1 MRSADRPS
9 RLAACLLPD
18 MVQCARLHDG
28 ANCGNIPDSIQNLPM
43 RILYFDCFSGISGDM
58 TVGALRDLGV
68 EEDVFQKAIASL
80 GLGDEI
86 HSHFH
91 RGARQNISGV
101 KFDVHAHGRNAECE
115 MGNGECPENTH
126 RFESGHPHD
135 HPHFHLHESH
145 AHGHGDE
152 SHEHSHEFGHIHGR
166 NYRDI
171 RQLLENSSLLA
182 EVKSRALSVF
192 HRIAVAEGKIHG
204 ISVEDVGFH
213 EVGAADSIADI
224 VAACAGIHALGPL
237 RVEASVPVEG
247 SGWIQCAHGRFPL
260 PAPATLEILAGI
272 PLRQVAEESEFITP
286 TGAALLVEFCERY
299 GAMCE
304 MQIDRT
310 GYGIGTRET
319 PPRPNVLRAVLGQT
333 GDPESSE
340 ADEISQIETNLD
352 DITPELAAAAM
363 QRLFQAGALDVFFT
377 SAQMKKNRPGFVL
390 TALCALDK
398 TDDISRI
405 LLTETSAFGVRILT
419 AKRYK
424 LRREF
429 RDVETPYG
437 PVRIKLG
444 FLGEDLVQSAPEF
457 ESCRAVAELA
467 GVSVRDVHI
476 AAWIG
481 TTPKPVG

>member
-1 MRSADRPS
+1 
-9 RLAACLLPD
+9 
-18 MVQCARLHDG
+18 
-28 ANCGNIPDSIQNLPM
+28 
-43 RILYFDCFSGISGDM
+43 M

-68 EEDVFQKAIASL
+68 EEEVFQKAIAAL

-86 HSHFH
+86 HAHFH

-101 KFDVHAHGRNAECE
+101 KFDVHAHGESA
-115 MGNGECPENTH
+115 ECPEVAH
-126 RFESGHPHD
+126 HAVSAHPHGHPHIHTHD
-135 HPHFHLHESH
+135 SHLHGHEGESH
-145 AHGHGDE
+145 GHV
-152 SHEHSHEFGHIHGR
+152 HGR

-171 RQLLENSSLLA
+171 RELLEKSSLIA
-182 EVKSRALSVF
+182 EVKNRALSVF
-192 HRIAVAEGKIHG
+192 HRIAVAEGRIHG
-204 ISVEDVGFH
+204 IPTEEVGFH

-237 RVEASVPVEG
+237 RVEASVPIEG
-247 SGWIQCAHGRFPL
+247 TGWIQCAHGRFPL
-260 PAPATLEILAGI
+260 PAPATLEILTGV
-272 PLRQVAEESEFITP
+272 PLRQLAEECEFITP
-286 TGAALLVEFCERY
+286 TGAALLVEFCEHY
-299 GAMCE
+299 GPISE
-304 MQIDRT
+304 MKVDRT
-310 GYGIGTRET
+310 GFGLGTRDT
-319 PPRPNVLRAVLGQT
+319 PPRPNVLRAILGHT

-340 ADEISQIETNLD
+340 TDEISQIETNLD

-390 TALCALDK
+390 TALCHLDK
-398 TDDISRI
+398 TDDLARI
-405 LLTETSAFGVRILT
+405 LLTETSAFGVRIHT

-444 FLGEDLVQSAPEF
+444 FLGEDLVQAAPEF

-467 GVSVRDVHI
+467 GVSVRDVHV

>member
-1 MRSADRPS
+1 
-9 RLAACLLPD
+9 
-18 MVQCARLHDG
+18 
-28 ANCGNIPDSIQNLPM
+28 M

-68 EEDVFQKAIASL
+68 EEDVFHKAISAL

-86 HSHFH
+86 HAHFH
-91 RGARQNISGV
+91 RGDRQNICGV
-101 KFDVHAHGRNAECE
+101 KFDVHRHGQR
-115 MGNGECPENTH
+115 GDTGEGKPESKHGEPGHT
-126 RFESGHPHD
+126 HPHD
-135 HPHFHLHESH
+135 HAHGAHSHSHGSHESH
-145 AHGHGDE
+145 P
-152 SHEHSHEFGHIHGR
+152 SHTHTHGR

-171 RQLLENSSLLA
+171 RELLEKSSLLA

-204 ISVEDVGFH
+204 VPAAEVEFH

-247 SGWIQCAHGRFPL
+247 SGWVQCAHGRFPL
-260 PAPATLEILAGI
+260 PAPATLEILSGV
-272 PLRQVAEESEFITP
+272 PLRQVAEETEFITP

-299 GAMCE
+299 GPISE
-304 MQIDRT
+304 MQVERT
-310 GYGIGTRET
+310 GYGLGTRET

-333 GDPESSE
+333 GDPESAE
-340 ADEISQIETNLD
+340 TDEISQIETNLD

-363 QRLFQAGALDVFFT
+363 QKLFQAGALDVFFT
-377 SAQMKKNRPGFVL
+377 PVQMKKNRPGFVI
-390 TALCALDK
+390 TALCHLDK
-398 TDDISRI
+398 TDDLARI
-405 LLTETSAFGVRILT
+405 LLTETSAFGVRIHT

-444 FLGEDLVQSAPEF
+444 FLGEDLVQAAPEF

-467 GVSVRDVHI
+467 GVSVRDVHL

-481 TTPKPVG
+481 TTPKPVS

>member
-1 MRSADRPS
+1 
-9 RLAACLLPD
+9 
-18 MVQCARLHDG
+18 
-28 ANCGNIPDSIQNLPM
+28 M

-68 EEDVFQKAIASL
+68 EEDIFQKAIAAL

-86 HSHFH
+86 HAHFH
-91 RGARQNISGV
+91 KEARQNISGV
-101 KFDVHAHGRNAECE
+101 KFDVHCHGQRAEHQRESASTMEGKVECAAREATRAQAAH
-115 MGNGECPENTH
+115 T
-126 RFESGHPHD
+126 HPHD
-135 HPHFHLHESH
+135 P
-145 AHGHGDE
+145 AHGP
-152 SHEHSHEFGHIHGR
+152 HSHGHPSHSHPSHSRDHSHGR

-171 RQLLENSSLLA
+171 RELLEKSSLLP

-204 ISVEDVGFH
+204 VSAAEVEFH

-247 SGWIQCAHGRFPL
+247 SGWVQCAHGRFPL
-260 PAPATLEILAGI
+260 PAPATLEILAGV
-272 PLRQVAEESEFITP
+272 PLRQVAEETEFITP

-299 GAMCE
+299 GPISE
-304 MQIDRT
+304 MQVERT
-310 GYGIGTRET
+310 GYGLGTRET
-319 PPRPNVLRAVLGQT
+319 PPRPNILRAVLGQT
-333 GDPESSE
+333 GDPESAE
-340 ADEISQIETNLD
+340 TDEISQIETNLD

-377 SAQMKKNRPGFVL
+377 PVQMKKNRPGFVL
-390 TALCALDK
+390 TALCHLDK
-398 TDDISRI
+398 TDDLARI
-405 LLTETSAFGVRILT
+405 LLTETSAFGVRIHT

-444 FLGEDLVQSAPEF
+444 FLGEDLVQAAPEF

-467 GVSVRDVHI
+467 GVSVRDVHL

-481 TTPKPVG
+481 TTPPPVT

>member
-1 MRSADRPS
+1 
-9 RLAACLLPD
+9 
-18 MVQCARLHDG
+18 
-28 ANCGNIPDSIQNLPM
+28 
-43 RILYFDCFSGISGDM
+43 M

-68 EEDVFQKAIASL
+68 EEDVFHKAIAAL
-80 GLGDEI
+80 GLGEEI
-86 HSHFH
+86 HAHFH
-91 RGARQNISGV
+91 RGDRQNISGV
-101 KFDVHAHGRNAECE
+101 KFDVHCHGQRSETGERKPESKPCE
-115 MGNGECPENTH
+115 PEHT
-126 RFESGHPHD
+126 HPHD
-135 HPHFHLHESH
+135 H
-145 AHGHGDE
+145 AHGP
-152 SHEHSHEFGHIHGR
+152 HSHGHPSHHSHPSQTHDHSHGR

-192 HRIAVAEGKIHG
+192 HRIAVAEGIIHG
-204 ISVEDVGFH
+204 VPATEVEFH

-224 VAACAGIHALGPL
+224 VAACAGILALGPL

-247 SGWIQCAHGRFPL
+247 SGWVQCAHGRVPL
-260 PAPATLEILAGI
+260 PAPATLEILSGV

-286 TGAALLVEFCERY
+286 TGAALLVEFCDRY
-299 GAMCE
+299 GPISE
-304 MQIDRT
+304 MQVERT
-310 GYGIGTRET
+310 GYGLGTRET
-319 PPRPNVLRAVLGQT
+319 PPRPNVLRAILGQT

-340 ADEISQIETNLD
+340 TDEISQIETNLD

-390 TALCALDK
+390 TALCHLDK
-398 TDDISRI
+398 TDDLARI
-405 LLTETSAFGVRILT
+405 LLTETSAFGVRIHT

-444 FLGEDLVQSAPEF
+444 FLGEDLVQAAPEF

-467 GVSVRDVHI
+467 GVSVRDVHL

-481 TTPKPVG
+481 TTPKPVS

>member
-1 MRSADRPS
+1 
-9 RLAACLLPD
+9 
-18 MVQCARLHDG
+18 
-28 ANCGNIPDSIQNLPM
+28 M

-68 EEDVFQKAIASL
+68 EEDVFFKAIAAL

-86 HSHFH
+86 HAHFH
-91 RGARQNISGV
+91 RAARQNISGV
-101 KFDVHAHGRNAECE
+101 KFDVHAHG
-115 MGNGECPENTH
+115 
-126 RFESGHPHD
+126 HD
-135 HPHFHLHESH
+135 SHHSHEH
-145 AHGHGDE
+145 HHGHG
-152 SHEHSHEFGHIHGR
+152 HAHGR

-171 RQLLENSSLLA
+171 RLLLEKSALDP

-204 ISVEDVGFH
+204 VPAAEVEFH

-224 VAACAGIHALGPL
+224 VAACAGLHGLGPL

-247 SGWIQCAHGRFPL
+247 SGWLQCAHGRFPL
-260 PAPATLEILAGI
+260 PAPATLEILAGV

-286 TGAALLVEFCERY
+286 TGAALLAEFCERF
-299 GAMCE
+299 GPMSE
-304 MQIDRT
+304 MRIERT
-310 GYGIGTRET
+310 GYGLGTRET
-319 PPRPNVLRAVLGQT
+319 PPRPNVLRAVLGQSGEPDT
-333 GDPESSE
+333 SE
-340 ADEISQIETNLD
+340 TDEISQIETNLD

-390 TALCALDK
+390 TALCHPDK
-398 TDDISRI
+398 TDDLARI
-405 LLTETSAFGVRILT
+405 LFTETTAFGVRIHT
-419 AKRYK
+419 AKRFK

-429 RDVETPYG
+429 REVETPYG
-437 PVRIKLG
+437 TVTIKLG
-444 FLGEDLVQSAPEF
+444 FLGEDLVQASPEF
-457 ESCRAVAELA
+457 ESCRAAAEAA
-467 GVSVRDVHI
+467 GVSVRDVHL

>member
-1 MRSADRPS
+1 
-9 RLAACLLPD
+9 
-18 MVQCARLHDG
+18 
-28 ANCGNIPDSIQNLPM
+28 M

-68 EEDVFQKAIASL
+68 EEDVFHKAIAAL
-80 GLGDEI
+80 GLGEEI
-86 HSHFH
+86 HAHFH
-91 RGARQNISGV
+91 RGDRQNISGV
-101 KFDVHAHGRNAECE
+101 KFDVHCHGQRSETGERKPESKPCE
-115 MGNGECPENTH
+115 PEHT
-126 RFESGHPHD
+126 HPHD
-135 HPHFHLHESH
+135 H
-145 AHGHGDE
+145 AHGP
-152 SHEHSHEFGHIHGR
+152 HSHGHPSHHSHPSQTHDHSHGR

-192 HRIAVAEGKIHG
+192 HRIAVAEGIIHG
-204 ISVEDVGFH
+204 VPATEVEFH

-247 SGWIQCAHGRFPL
+247 SGWVQCAHGRVPL
-260 PAPATLEILAGI
+260 PAPATLEILSGV

-286 TGAALLVEFCERY
+286 TGAALLVEFCDRY
-299 GAMCE
+299 GPISE
-304 MQIDRT
+304 MQVERT
-310 GYGIGTRET
+310 GYGLGTRET
-319 PPRPNVLRAVLGQT
+319 PPRPNVLRAILGQT

-340 ADEISQIETNLD
+340 TDEISQIETNLD

-390 TALCALDK
+390 TALCHLDK
-398 TDDISRI
+398 TDDLARI
-405 LLTETSAFGVRILT
+405 LLTETSAFGVRIHT

-444 FLGEDLVQSAPEF
+444 FLGEDLVQAAPEF

-467 GVSVRDVHI
+467 GVSVRDVHL

-481 TTPKPVG
+481 TTPKPVS

>member
-1 MRSADRPS
+1 MSGDAG
-9 RLAACLLPD
+9 
-18 MVQCARLHDG
+18 LHGRGLSGLILD
-28 ANCGNIPDSIQNLPM
+28 QTFPM
-43 RILYFDCFSGISGDM
+43 RIIYFDCFSGISGDM
-58 TVGALRDLGV
+58 AVGALRDLGV
-68 EEDVFQKAIASL
+68 EEDVFFKAISAL

-86 HSHFH
+86 HAHFH
-91 RGARQNISGV
+91 RAARQSISGV
-101 KFDVHAHGRNAECE
+101 KFDVHAHEQGAGTGAQAEQSSTQE
-115 MGNGECPENTH
+115 PA
-126 RFESGHPHD
+126 HD
-135 HPHFHLHESH
+135 HVHEHGSHSHDHGSHEPHQSHDHHH
-145 AHGHGDE
+145 AHEG
-152 SHEHSHEFGHIHGR
+152 HGR

-171 RQLLENSSLLA
+171 RLLLENSSLA
-182 EVKSRALSVF
+182 TEVKSRALSVF

-204 ISVEDVGFH
+204 VPAEDVGFH

-247 SGWIQCAHGRFPL
+247 SGWISCAHGRFPI
-260 PAPATLEILAGI
+260 PAPATLEILAGV

-286 TGAALLVEFCERY
+286 TGAALLAEFCERY
-299 GAMCE
+299 GPMGE
-304 MQIDRT
+304 MRIERT
-310 GYGIGTRET
+310 GYGLGTRET

-333 GDPESSE
+333 GDPESAE
-340 ADEISQIETNLD
+340 TDEISQIETNLD
-352 DITPELAAAAM
+352 DITPELAASAM
-363 QRLFQAGALDVFFT
+363 QKLFQAGALDVFFT

-390 TALCALDK
+390 TTLCAPDK

-405 LLTETSAFGVRILT
+405 LLTETSAFGVRIHT

-457 ESCRAVAELA
+457 ESCLAVAEMA

-481 TTPKPVG
+481 TTPKPVA

>member
-1 MRSADRPS
+1 
-9 RLAACLLPD
+9 
-18 MVQCARLHDG
+18 
-28 ANCGNIPDSIQNLPM
+28 M

-68 EEDVFQKAIASL
+68 EEEVFQKAIAAL

-86 HSHFH
+86 HAHFH

-101 KFDVHAHGRNAECE
+101 KFDVHAHGESA
-115 MGNGECPENTH
+115 ECPEVAH
-126 RFESGHPHD
+126 HAVSAHPHGHPHIHTHD
-135 HPHFHLHESH
+135 SHLHGHEGESH
-145 AHGHGDE
+145 GHV
-152 SHEHSHEFGHIHGR
+152 HGR

-171 RQLLENSSLLA
+171 RELLEKSSLIA
-182 EVKSRALSVF
+182 EVKNRALSVF
-192 HRIAVAEGKIHG
+192 HRIAVAEGRIHG
-204 ISVEDVGFH
+204 IPTEEVGFH

-237 RVEASVPVEG
+237 RVEASVPIEG
-247 SGWIQCAHGRFPL
+247 TGWIQCAHGRFPL
-260 PAPATLEILAGI
+260 PAPATLEILTGV
-272 PLRQVAEESEFITP
+272 PLRQLAEECEFITP
-286 TGAALLVEFCERY
+286 TGAALLVEFCEHY
-299 GAMCE
+299 GPISE
-304 MQIDRT
+304 MKVDRT
-310 GYGIGTRET
+310 GFGLGTRDT
-319 PPRPNVLRAVLGQT
+319 PPRPNVLRAILGHT

-340 ADEISQIETNLD
+340 TDEISQIETNLD

-390 TALCALDK
+390 TALCHLDM
-398 TDDISRI
+398 TDDLARI
-405 LLTETSAFGVRILT
+405 LLTETSAFGVRIHT

-429 RDVETPYG
+429 REVETPYG
-437 PVRIKLG
+437 TVTIKLG
-444 FLGEDLVQSAPEF
+444 FLGEDLVQAAPEF

-467 GVSVRDVHI
+467 GVSVRDVHL

-481 TTPKPVG
+481 TTPKPEA

>member
-1 MRSADRPS
+1 
-9 RLAACLLPD
+9 
-18 MVQCARLHDG
+18 
-28 ANCGNIPDSIQNLPM
+28 M

-68 EEDVFQKAIASL
+68 AEDVFHMAIAAL

-91 RGARQNISGV
+91 RDARQNISGV
-101 KFDVHAHGRNAECE
+101 KFDVQAHQEHAD
-115 MGNGECPENTH
+115 
-126 RFESGHPHD
+126 SHD
-135 HPHFHLHESH
+135 HPHEHEHGSH
-145 AHGHGDE
+145 SHGHGSHHSHM
-152 SHEHSHEFGHIHGR
+152 SHEHAHIHGR
-166 NYRDI
+166 NYREI
-171 RQLLENSSLLA
+171 RQLLENSSLIA

-204 ISVEDVGFH
+204 IPTEEVGFH

-247 SGWIQCAHGRFPL
+247 TGWIRCAHGRFPL
-260 PAPATLEILAGI
+260 PAPATLEILAGV

-286 TGAALLVEFCERY
+286 TGAALLAEFCERY
-299 GAMCE
+299 GPMSE
-304 MQIDRT
+304 MRIERT
-310 GYGIGTRET
+310 GYGLGTRET
-319 PPRPNVLRAVLGQT
+319 PPRPNVLRAVLGET
-333 GDPESSE
+333 GDPESAE
-340 ADEISQIETNLD
+340 TDEISQIETNLD

-363 QRLFQAGALDVFFT
+363 QRLFEAGALDVFFT

-390 TALCALDK
+390 TALCDLDK

-405 LLTETSAFGVRILT
+405 LLTETSAFGVRIHT

-444 FLGEDLVQSAPEF
+444 FLGEDLVQASPEF
-457 ESCRAVAELA
+457 ESCRAAAELA

-481 TTPKPVG
+481 TTPKPVN